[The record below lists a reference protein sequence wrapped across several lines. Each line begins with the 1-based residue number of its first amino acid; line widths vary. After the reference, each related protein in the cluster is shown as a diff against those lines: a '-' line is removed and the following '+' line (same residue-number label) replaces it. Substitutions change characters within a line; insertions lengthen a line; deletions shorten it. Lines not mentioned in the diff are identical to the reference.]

1 MAGTNKSSLVLAAA
15 AARERAVAP
24 YSKFKV
30 GAALLTKCGEIITGA
45 NVESASYGLTCCAE
59 RVALFHALTS
69 GKRDFIA
76 VAVVARAPGGP
87 MPCGACRQL
96 LAEYAPNAKVWMA
109 DSKKLKSIKEFTVK
123 KLLPAAFVE
132 VPD

>member
-1 MAGTNKSSLVLAAA
+1 MKINSQKLVAA
-15 AARERAVAP
+15 AARAREGSVSP

-30 GAALLTKCGEIITGA
+30 GAALLTKSGEIIGGA

-59 RVALFHALTS
+59 RVALFKALTD
-69 GKRDFIA
+69 GKKNFIA
-76 VAVVARAPGGP
+76 VAVVARCDGGP

-96 LAEYAPNAKVWMA
+96 LAEYAPDAKVFVA
-109 DSKKLKSIKEFTVK
+109 DSRAPGKIRGFTVR

-132 VPD
+132 VP